1 MLPRFTRLVALKP
14 RPHRVRRWRS
24 TTAGKTLSDFIQP
37 FIDRVKSGMKALVV
51 YVKYGA
57 DHDEAKKPVVTI
69 QVAKNLVGRTA
80 DEDNEFPQGT
90 HLDRRRV
97 AFEPLYMRASGG
109 ALWSRPSGA
118 SAVILAKRV
127 SHKPRRDA
135 CASRSEWR
143 KSNLH
148 IADARRLRHPPRLPR

>member
-1 MLPRFTRLVALKP
+1 M
-14 RPHRVRRWRS
+14 
-24 TTAGKTLSDFIQP
+24 
-37 FIDRVKSGMKALVV
+37 
-51 YVKYGA
+51 
-57 DHDEAKKPVVTI
+57 VTI

-127 SHKPRRDA
+127 SHKTRRDA
-135 CASRSEWR
+135 CASRSEWESQICTSLMR
-143 KSNLH
+143 VGSAIH
-148 IADARRLRHPPRLPR
+148 RDCPDDAVHRQKQCGARMPGSQEKLLRRLGRRVIQFEPYALPVT